1 MAIYFLRRKQKDS
14 LFLAR
19 QVNKVKEWNEKCV
32 WLLDQTDCIALELI
46 DDYKWSLTSVQRIE
60 P

>member
-32 WLLDQTDCIALELI
+32 WLLDQTDWIALELI